1 MSVCLVVVV
10 EVLGCFV
17 KEVWIE
23 ERIIDCE
30 NRLLFDLRKR
40 EWENVEISR
49 KNLLESRLADRE
61 VCPVI
66 ADMSFPLVGFCRP
79 WIVFCNCL
87 RTNSLVHRAG
97 WKLDYRREKS
107 IDHVDELDEGIYLK
121 QFIMWLFNS
130 SDWRH
135 SAGVKLGTSEFMRLF
150 GSEWSR
156 KSIRW

>member
-97 WKLDYRREKS
+97 WKLDYRREN
-107 IDHVDELDEGIYLK
+107 
-121 QFIMWLFNS
+121 QWIMSTNWTKEFTLNNS
-130 SDWRH
+130 SCDCLILRIDDI
-135 SAGVKLGTSEFMRLF
+135 LPELN
-150 GSEWSR
+150 
-156 KSIRW
+156 